1 MESPIVKTVLSTGVD
16 RQNVM
21 QAIERRLR
29 ETGKGYIDR
38 VSLISLRS
46 CFLKLVQNSKI
57 DCILTLKAQKK
68 VYIKM
73 RQPLIF
79 YPGDTYSNAD
89 ELLNVVL
96 SYQQNFVSHQGNNNA
111 KPDQIFFAN
120 LLVTCAFTFFQT
132 ICVQSQNLFRKGV
145 FTVDFFLKRREC
157 NQCDKFNIF
166 YI

>member
-1 MESPIVKTVLSTGVD
+1 
-16 RQNVM
+16 
-21 QAIERRLR
+21 
-29 ETGKGYIDR
+29 
-38 VSLISLRS
+38 
-46 CFLKLVQNSKI
+46 
-57 DCILTLKAQKK
+57 
-68 VYIKM
+68 M

-120 LLVTCAFTFFQT
+120 LSVTCAFTFLHYLRAKPKF
-132 ICVQSQNLFRKGV
+132 VQKRSFYCG
-145 FTVDFFLKRREC
+145 FFLKRREC

-166 YI
+166 YIWGLTVSQENVAETQQPMIEAVLDTGVDWNSVMQVIEKRLIETGRKITGTVWLKS

>member
-1 MESPIVKTVLSTGVD
+1 
-16 RQNVM
+16 
-21 QAIERRLR
+21 
-29 ETGKGYIDR
+29 
-38 VSLISLRS
+38 
-46 CFLKLVQNSKI
+46 
-57 DCILTLKAQKK
+57 
-68 VYIKM
+68 M

-120 LLVTCAFTFFQT
+120 LFVTCAFTFLHYLRAKPKV
-132 ICVQSQNLFRKGV
+132 VQKGV
-145 FTVDFFLKRREC
+145 FIVDFFLKRREC

>member
-1 MESPIVKTVLSTGVD
+1 
-16 RQNVM
+16 
-21 QAIERRLR
+21 
-29 ETGKGYIDR
+29 
-38 VSLISLRS
+38 
-46 CFLKLVQNSKI
+46 
-57 DCILTLKAQKK
+57 
-68 VYIKM
+68 M

-120 LLVTCAFTFFQT
+120 LLVTCAFTFFKT

-166 YI
+166 YIWGLTVSQENVAETQQPMIEAVLDTGVDWNSVMQVIEKRLIETGRKITGTVWLRS